1 MHLGKLTAKY
11 IIPIAVLAV
20 IAISIVSIKF
30 FVIKVGADQVGVR
43 TRVWGVSRGI
53 VQKDYGPGWHRAIS
67 TIDQWD
73 LYDITVQTLEMAKE
87 NSGLG
92 HDERKH
98 VAIRTADD
106 YDVEVDLV
114 IKYQIKRGSAWKLR
128 QDLGVGERYK
138 IIVENETRDVAR
150 SVFGK
155 MVERDLY
162 NPEEKRKRAE
172 ECRTRL
178 RERLESRYIE
188 IIDVLI
194 LEFRF
199 DQQLDR
205 KIKNIKVAELD
216 YVLNQSKALAA
227 EQRGITQTIEADTEA
242 VAQKIS
248 ADKEREVTVLDAET
262 TKMVIEYLAEADKYL
277 IEKRAEGDKY
287 KQQRKAEGELL
298 IKLARAEGEKLRRE
312 AIKGFGGDIIV
323 AMEAARNFNLAD
335 INVSTMDLN
344 LLNVDEMATRLGVS
358 DERGKIQVD
367 TTTFEEIKQLLKMTK
382 EGVGKLDPKS
392 EQWLKDFEKSRENA
406 TLKFEN

>member
-11 IIPIAVLAV
+11 IVPIGILVV
-20 IAISIVSIKF
+20 VVVFIVGIKF
-30 FVIKVGADQVGVR
+30 FVIKVGADQAGVR

-73 LYDITVQTLEMAKE
+73 LYDITVQTLEMAKV

-114 IKYQIKRGSAWKLR
+114 VKYQIKRGSVWRLR
-128 QDLGVGERYK
+128 QDLGVGDRYK

-150 SVFGK
+150 SIFGK

-162 NPEEKRKRAE
+162 NPEEKRKRAD

-178 RERLESRYIE
+178 RERLESRHVE
-188 IIDVLI
+188 IVDVLI

-199 DQQLDR
+199 DPQLDR

-216 YVLNQSKALAA
+216 NVLNQSKALAA

-262 TKMVIEYLAEADKYL
+262 TKMVIEHLAEADKYL
-277 IEKRAEGDKY
+277 IEKKAEGDRY

-312 AIKGFGGDIIV
+312 ALEGFGGDIIV

-335 INVSTMDLN
+335 INISTIDLD
-344 LLNVDEMATRLGVS
+344 LLDVDEMATRLGVS
-358 DERGKIQVD
+358 DEKGKIRVD
-367 TTTFEEIKQLLKMTK
+367 TKTFEEVKQRM
-382 EGVGKLDPKS
+382 
-392 EQWLKDFEKSRENA
+392 EKSDSQ
-406 TLKFEN
+406 